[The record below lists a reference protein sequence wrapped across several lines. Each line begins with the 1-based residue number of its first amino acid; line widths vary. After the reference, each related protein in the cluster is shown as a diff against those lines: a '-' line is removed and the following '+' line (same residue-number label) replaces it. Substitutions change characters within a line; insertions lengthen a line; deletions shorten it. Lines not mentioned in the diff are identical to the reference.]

1 MIATQASA
9 SLNAPDSPDWTPANL
24 RLLRDGDAAVRERF
38 FDEYLEKV
46 HSLVARRVAN
56 PHQVQ
61 DLVQEVFLKLHR
73 SLGSYDPERAL
84 GPWVT
89 TIAMNTLRDH
99 WRASAR
105 RELPA
110 ELTPE
115 LDPGLDDSSS
125 PSAALERQEFHEGL
139 QSAIGR
145 LSELSRTVL
154 VSRAFDGEAFEDIS
168 RKVGRSEVA
177 VRKRYSR
184 AVASLRSMLTSPALS

>member
-1 MIATQASA
+1 MIATQASI
-9 SLNAPDSPDWTPANL
+9 SLNGPDPSDWTPADL

-73 SLGSYDPERAL
+73 SLNSYDPERAL

-99 WRASAR
+99 WRAGAR
-105 RELPA
+105 RELPT

-115 LDPGLDDSSS
+115 LDPGVGDSAS
-125 PSAALERQEFHEGL
+125 PSADLERREFHEGL
-139 QSAIGR
+139 RSAIDR
-145 LSELSRTVL
+145 LSDLSRTVL
-154 VSRAFDGEAFEDIS
+154 VSRAFDGEPFADIS

-184 AVASLRSMLTSPALS
+184 AVASLRTMLASPALS

>member
-1 MIATQASA
+1 MIATPASA

>member
-1 MIATQASA
+1 MIATQASI
-9 SLNAPDSPDWTPANL
+9 SLNTPDSPRWTADEL
-24 RLLRDGDAAVRERF
+24 RLLRDGDVEIRERF
-38 FDEYLEKV
+38 FDEYFEKV
-46 HSLVARRVAN
+46 HALVARRIAN

-73 SLGSYDPERAL
+73 SLSSYDPERAL

-99 WRASAR
+99 WRAGAR
-105 RELPA
+105 RELPT

-115 LDPGLDDSSS
+115 LDPGLGDEAS
-125 PSAALERQEFHEGL
+125 PSAALERREFHESL
-139 QSAIGR
+139 RAAISR

-154 VSRAFDGEAFEDIS
+154 ISRAFDGEAFEDIS

-184 AVASLRSMLTSPALS
+184 AVASLRTMLAAPALS